1 MKVITVA
8 QQKGGVGKTTLSL
21 NLASCLTNSGLN
33 IAILDT
39 DIQGSLTETSHSFE
53 GITVLPPQELANF
66 KQLPY
71 DFLIIDTP
79 PYLSDTLAEL
89 YGISDFVLVPTTL
102 GLYDILAMKATL
114 RTLKAA
120 QQQIPSLKFGVVIN
134 RVRSNTNLLKE
145 NFEILK
151 SYEAMILKSQISERV
166 SYTRSALSNGV
177 FGTSDTKAQQ
187 EIVSLVLEILNE
199 I

>member
-21 NLASCLTNSGLN
+21 NLASCLTNSGLKV
-33 IAILDT
+33 AVLDT

-53 GITVLPPQELANF
+53 GITILPPQDLANF
-66 KQLPY
+66 TQLPY
-71 DFLIIDTP
+71 DFLLIDTP
-79 PYLSDTLAEL
+79 PYLTDTLADL

-120 QQQIPSLKFGVVIN
+120 QQQIPTLKYGVVIN
-134 RVRSNTNLLKE
+134 RVRSNTNLQKD
-145 NFEILK
+145 NFDILISYDAVILK
-151 SYEAMILKSQISERV
+151 TQISERV

-177 FGTSDTKAQQ
+177 FGTSDIKAQQ
-187 EIVSLVLEILNE
+187 EIFNLALEIINQ